1 MSWKKSNQR
10 PPCSVYTQY
19 KQIYHGHFWVIQGLG
34 RNPVIQTQRC
44 HSSVSGVNQEKKA
57 THAPHVA
64 MTDVQNRSACVRS
77 LHLLKKNQHTRCM
90 CGFSII
96 HFKGSSG
103 ATRTSSETDLARL
116 SKDSTST
123 SYLYKES
130 ASCVIISSHLN
141 SGCALH
147 QSQIFLFLRTTMC

>member
-1 MSWKKSNQR
+1 MYKIAVHVYVHYT
-10 PPCSVYTQY
+10 CS
-19 KQIYHGHFWVIQGLG
+19 
-34 RNPVIQTQRC
+34 
-44 HSSVSGVNQEKKA
+44 
-57 THAPHVA
+57 
-64 MTDVQNRSACVRS
+64 
-77 LHLLKKNQHTRCM
+77 KNQHTRCM
-90 CGFSII
+90 CGLSII

-141 SGCALH
+141 RGCTLH
-147 QSQIFLFLRTTMC
+147 QRQIFCFCGPQCVRPPELLPDDRILKCDAVARGDEQVKVPSQYSRLTNLASIEPYV